1 MATSKK
7 TLEQQI
13 ADAKKRLEALQAKA
27 KAGDFKAAIAKHKDA
42 LNTIFA
48 DLKKASGKQRGVDST
63 ILSAVAEAV
72 GMKGMKITK
81 KVQQRPNK
89 SK

>member
-13 ADAKKRLEALQAKA
+13 ADAKKRLETLQAKA
-27 KAGDFKAAIAKHKDA
+27 KSGEFKAAIAKNKAA

-48 DLKKASGKQRGVDST
+48 DLKNASGKQRGVDST
-63 ILSAVAEAV
+63 ILAAVAEAV
-72 GMKGMKITK
+72 GMKGMTITK
-81 KVQQRPNK
+81 RVQQRPK
-89 SK
+89 GK

>member
-13 ADAKKRLEALQAKA
+13 ADAKKRLETLQAKA
-27 KAGDFKAAIAKHKDA
+27 KSEDFKAAIAKNKAA

-63 ILSAVAEAV
+63 ILAAVAEAV

-81 KVQQRPNK
+81 RVQQRK
-89 SK
+89 K